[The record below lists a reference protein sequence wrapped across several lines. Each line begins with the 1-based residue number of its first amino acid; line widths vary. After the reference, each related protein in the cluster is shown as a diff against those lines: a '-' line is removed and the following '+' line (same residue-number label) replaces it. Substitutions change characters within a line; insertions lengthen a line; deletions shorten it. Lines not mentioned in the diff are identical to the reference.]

1 MFSSVNGETSLFNWK
16 DLLSADKL
24 EVSTDF
30 CGSSRLVKN
39 GLFPEEGKIKF
50 GSKTSNVMALEKKQ

>member
-1 MFSSVNGETSLFNWK
+1 MFSSVNSEESLFDWK

-24 EVSTDF
+24 EVQTDF

-39 GLFPEEGKIKF
+39 GLFPEEGKIRF
-50 GSKTSNVMALEKKQ
+50 GSKTPPLMAWEKKQ